1 MHPEI
6 KCCHTHPNALLSFKG
21 IADGYQVL
29 FQRRQSVL
37 DAAYLCAEGVPGRD
51 DAEDHQHGGDERRPL
66 LHKITHSTTHFPK
79 PHRARTEG
87 VLQAYSQQPS
97 STCRK
102 DSRAMTLVD
111 LDVGVDEPHVM
122 TVQFCC

>member
-6 KCCHTHPNALLSFKG
+6 QCCHTHTNALLPFKG
-21 IADGYQVL
+21 ITDGFQVF

-37 DAAYLCAEGVPGRD
+37 DAAELCAEGVPGRD

-66 LHKITHSTTHFPK
+66 LHKASHSTTHFPT
-79 PHRARTEG
+79 PHRASAEG

-97 STCRK
+97 STSRK
-102 DSRAMTLVD
+102 DSRAS
-111 LDVGVDEPHVM
+111 
-122 TVQFCC
+122 TVAEKEGGIEASRFHGCTTC

>member
-1 MHPEI
+1 MHSDI
-6 KCCHTHPNALLSFKG
+6 QCCHTHTNALTPFKG
-21 IADGYQVL
+21 IAYGFQVL
-29 FQRRQSVL
+29 FQRCQSVL
-37 DAAYLCAEGVPGRD
+37 DAAELCAEGVPGRD

-97 STCRK
+97 STSRK
-102 DSRAMTLVD
+102 DSRAMTVADQDGGIETPL
-111 LDVGVDEPHVM
+111 
-122 TVQFCC
+122 